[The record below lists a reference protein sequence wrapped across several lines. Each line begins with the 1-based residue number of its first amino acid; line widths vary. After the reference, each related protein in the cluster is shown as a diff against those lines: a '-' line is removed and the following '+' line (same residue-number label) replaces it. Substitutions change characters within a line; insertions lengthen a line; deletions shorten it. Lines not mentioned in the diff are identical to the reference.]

1 MSIVEQN
8 RPDLEEKGEYVSLA
22 NLATGWFAVFPKKL
36 EKCRATAKAIGR
48 SDFNLVV
55 YRTKTNDE
63 RDHHVIPF
71 SKVADLFVEE
81 SLTHSDANGSIRWNA
96 TLKNGLLHVSHTGKY
111 FDVSSF
117 HQKPLISESTSS
129 ESLLA
134 EEVSEDEVFTEGS
147 VVRVSVNRYE
157 RDPDARR
164 RCIKLFGPI
173 CTVCNFNFATVYG
186 SSMDGFIHVHHLT
199 PLHQIGKGYVVNP
212 QTDLVPVCPNC
223 HAVIHSKKPQL
234 TISEVRRLIQ
244 NKGK

>member
-1 MSIVEQN
+1 MSIVEQI
-8 RPDLEEKGEYVSLA
+8 RPALEEKGEYVILA

-36 EKCRATAKAIGR
+36 EKCRATSKANGR
-48 SDFNLVV
+48 NNFNLVV

-81 SLTHSDANGSIRWNA
+81 SLTHSDANGSIRWNV

-111 FDVSSF
+111 SDVSSF
-117 HQKPLISESTSS
+117 HQKPLISESPSS

-173 CTVCNFNFATVYG
+173 CAVCNFNFATVYG

-212 QTDLVPVCPNC
+212 QADLVPVCPNC

-234 TISEVRRLIQ
+234 TISEVRQLIQ